1 MGREKTQS
9 MHSHLIKK
17 IGSFFIVLVL
27 CIPMAFPLANDGNLE
42 KKNGL
47 ASTDSTAVVDVNTH
61 DGRYDDESEITEPTS
76 RSSYNVI
83 FYLLYRFITNNPLT
97 KKH

>member
-1 MGREKTQS
+1 MQ
-9 MHSHLIKK
+9 SHLIKK
-17 IGSFFIVLVL
+17 IGSFFIVLIL
-27 CIPMAFPLANDGNLE
+27 CAPMAFPLANVGNLD

-47 ASTDSTAVVDVNTH
+47 ASTDSTTVVDRGTH
-61 DGRYDDESEITEPTS
+61 SGSYDDETEIAESTS

-97 KKH
+97 TKH